1 TNSLIFYFIGPG
13 DPTDEPCDAFM
24 VEETERGFQCT
35 VEVPSLLYKYIIGK
49 KGETRKRLETETRTS
64 ISIPKPG
71 MEGQIVITG
80 QQRSGVISA
89 RTRIDVLVES
99 FRKKQPFTHFLSFAL
114 NQPAIQEK
122 FLQFKEEVLEK
133 CSKDHGVNS
142 SLFQNPAKLHL
153 TIGTL
158 VLLSEQETRKA
169 CELLQRSKE
178 DFIDKNCWRPI
189 PTVEVDGSDKLQLIA
204 DRLMEQFVTSGLM
217 MKEWDR
223 VKLHA
228 TIMNT
233 LFRKDT
239 NVEQQNNATT
249 GKSSFKERETF
260 DGRNILKIFENFY
273 FGELQLNSVH
283 LSQRFST
290 DSSGYYATSGQ
301 LTFS

>member
-1 TNSLIFYFIGPG
+1 
-13 DPTDEPCDAFM
+13 M
-24 VEETERGFQCT
+24 EECGER
-35 VEVPSLLYKYIIGK
+35 LRYIIGK

-158 VLLSEQETRKA
+158 VLLNEQEIQKA

-178 DFIDKNCWRPI
+178 DFINKTVGGKSL
-189 PTVEVDGSDKLQLIA
+189 TVEVAGIEYMNDDPAMIDVLYAKVRMKDGSDKLQLIA

-233 LFRKDT
+233 LFRKDP
-239 NVEQQNNATT
+239 NVEEKNNATT
-249 GKSSFKERETF
+249 GKSSLKERETF
-260 DGRNILKIFENFY
+260 DGRNILKIFENFC

>member
-1 TNSLIFYFIGPG
+1 
-13 DPTDEPCDAFM
+13 M
-24 VEETERGFQCT
+24 EECGER
-35 VEVPSLLYKYIIGK
+35 LRYIIGK

-89 RTRIDVLVES
+89 RTRIDVLAES

-133 CSKDHGVNS
+133 CSKDYGVNS

-158 VLLSEQETRKA
+158 VLLNEQEIQKA

-178 DFIDKNCWRPI
+178 DFINKTVGGKSL
-189 PTVEVDGSDKLQLIA
+189 TVEVAGIEYMNDDPAMIDVLYAKVHMKDGSDKLQLIA

-233 LFRKDT
+233 LFRKDP
-239 NVEQQNNATT
+239 NVEEKNNAAT
-249 GKSSFKERETF
+249 GKSSLKERETF

>member
-1 TNSLIFYFIGPG
+1 MEQCG
-13 DPTDEPCDAFM
+13 
-24 VEETERGFQCT
+24 ER
-35 VEVPSLLYKYIIGK
+35 LRYIIGK

-89 RTRIDVLVES
+89 RTRIDVLAES

-158 VLLSEQETRKA
+158 VLLNEQEIQKA

-178 DFIDKNCWRPI
+178 DFIDKTVGGKSL
-189 PTVEVDGSDKLQLIA
+189 TVEVAGIEYMNDDPAMIDVLYAKVHMKDGSDKLQLIA

-233 LFRKDT
+233 VFRKDT
-239 NVEQQNNATT
+239 NLEEQNNATT

-260 DGRNILKIFENFY
+260 DGRNILKNFENFY

-290 DSSGYYATSGQ
+290 DSSGYYAKSGQ

>member
-1 TNSLIFYFIGPG
+1 
-13 DPTDEPCDAFM
+13 M

-178 DFIDKNCWRPI
+178 DFIEPI

>member
-1 TNSLIFYFIGPG
+1 G
-13 DPTDEPCDAFM
+13 
-24 VEETERGFQCT
+24 R
-35 VEVPSLLYKYIIGK
+35 
-49 KGETRKRLETETRTS
+49 
-64 ISIPKPG
+64 
-71 MEGQIVITG
+71 EG
-80 QQRSGVISA
+80 
-89 RTRIDVLVES
+89 
-99 FRKKQPFTHFLSFAL
+99 
-114 NQPAIQEK
+114 
-122 FLQFKEEVLEK
+122 KEEVSPLL
-133 CSKDHGVNS
+133 SSQWDMGSLGQDHGVNS

-158 VLLSEQETRKA
+158 VLLNEQEIQKA

-178 DFIDKNCWRPI
+178 DFIDK
-189 PTVEVDGSDKLQLIA
+189 TVGGKSLTLEVAGIEYMNDDPAMIDVLYAKVHMKDGSDKLQLIA

-239 NVEQQNNATT
+239 NVEEQNNATT

-260 DGRNILKIFENFY
+260 DGRNILKIFENYY

-290 DSSGYYATSGQ
+290 DSSGYYTTSGQ